1 MFRNGKYYFV
11 AKAGKLFGAGL
22 GWALGG
28 PIGALIGFAL
38 GAVIDDSGVA
48 VQKTGTRNRST
59 RGDFSA
65 SLMILVAAVLKA
77 DGRIMKA
84 ELDYIKAFFVKHF
97 GVETTKE
104 QMQVLKELLQREIP
118 IEDVCNQIRG
128 NMEYAS
134 RLQLIHF
141 LFGVSSADGQVHSDE
156 VRVIELI
163 SQYMRIQEPD
173 FISIRSMFFADR
185 DSDYKIL
192 EIEASASDEEVR
204 KAYRKMAVKYHPD
217 KVSHLGEDYQK
228 DAKEKFQKMQEAY
241 ENIKKE
247 RNLR

>member
-1 MFRNGKYYFV
+1 V

-28 PIGALIGFAL
+28 PIGAIIGLAL
-38 GAVIDDSGVA
+38 GAVIDDSGAA
-48 VQKTGTRNRST
+48 VQKTGVRNRST

-77 DGRIMKA
+77 DGRVLKA
-84 ELDYIKAFFVKHF
+84 ELDFIKSFFVKHF
-97 GVETTKE
+97 GVDTTRE
-104 QMQVLKELLQREIP
+104 QMLILKELLQQDIP
-118 IEDVCNQIRG
+118 LEQVCAQIRG
-128 NMEYAS
+128 NMEYPS

-141 LFGVSSADGQVHSDE
+141 LFGVSMADGQVHSEE
-156 VRVIELI
+156 VRIIEQI
-163 SQYMRIQEPD
+163 AEYMRIQPAD
-173 FISIRSMFFADR
+173 FISIRSMFYADR

-192 EIEASASDEEVR
+192 EIDSNATDEEVR

-217 KVSHLGEDYQK
+217 KVSHLGEDYQR

-247 RNLR
+247 RNMR